1 MGSSLNRCARRN
13 RRTVALAGTA
23 ELLRLQKACSASFL
37 LFCVFSAPLIARAEI
52 WHGCALAPDAHDAWV
67 ASIDTVEIWHS
78 PDFGGSWFQEVVG
91 TNHDFYDI
99 FFLDSLNGWTCGT
112 IAEVQ
117 HTTDGGNT
125 WTWQGFGDSKIF
137 TRIQFLDLTHGWAAG
152 GDAIMG
158 RWDQASSTWQQII
171 MPYPDFNADSCDFYG
186 ISFVDTLNGWMSA
199 GKYPSGDTDIGGQ
212 GYVAHST
219 DGGASWSRQVR
230 DTIYDLFDIH
240 FADLN
245 TGWVVGGNDR
255 TMRAYIAKTTD
266 GGVDWSGQV
275 LDSAGMLRAVHF
287 VGPEQGWAVGK
298 FGTILHTSD
307 GGANWLPQVSGVDST
322 LFDVDFA
329 DSLHGMASGDSAII
343 FTSDGGVTWQHSS
356 VGIVQDRN
364 AGPALVACGLRLFV
378 PSLCRSQ
385 AAISAE
391 LPQDAQVDIAVFNQQ
406 GRRIRTLYAGRQGR
420 GRFSLTW
427 DGADQQGVPVSDGVY
442 LVRLVAGSRAASDKI
457 LYLKE

>member
-1 MGSSLNRCARRN
+1 MKKVL
-13 RRTVALAGTA
+13 VALAVCTICC
-23 ELLRLQKACSASFL
+23 L
-37 LFCVFSAPLIARAEI
+37 VARAEI

-67 ASIDTVEIWHS
+67 AAIETVEIWHT
-78 PDFGGSWFQEVVG
+78 PDFGGFWSQEMVP
-91 TNHDFYDI
+91 TNHDFFDI

-117 HTTDGGNT
+117 HTTDGGNS
-125 WTWQGFGDSKIF
+125 WHWQGFGASKYF

-152 GDAIMG
+152 GAAIMG
-158 RWDQASSTWQQII
+158 RWVDSIATWQQIAL
-171 MPYPDFNADSCDFYG
+171 PYPTFNADSCDFYG

-212 GYVAHST
+212 GYIAHTT
-219 DGGASWSRQVR
+219 DGGLTWSRQVR
-230 DTIYDLFDIH
+230 DTTYDYFDVH
-240 FADLN
+240 FADAN

-255 TMRAYIAKTTD
+255 NMQAYIAKTTD
-266 GGVDWSGQV
+266 GGERDGWSGQTV
-275 LDSAGMLRAVHF
+275 STAGMLRAVHF

-307 GGANWLPQVSGVDST
+307 GGTNWLPQVSGVDST

-329 DSLHGMASGDSAII
+329 DSLNGMASGDDAVI
-343 FTSDGGVTWQHSS
+343 FTSDGGVTWRRSDL
-356 VGIVQDRN
+356 VGIIQGRN
-364 AGPALVACGLRLFV
+364 ARPSRNVLSVSAV

-385 AAISAE
+385 ATISAE
-391 LPQDAQVDIAVFNQQ
+391 LPQDAQVDVAVFNQQ
-406 GRRIRTLYAGRQGR
+406 GRRVRTLYAGRQSR

-427 DGADQQGVPVSDGVY
+427 DGADQQGLPVSDGVY
-442 LVRLVAGSRAASDKI
+442 LVRLVAGSRAASVKI